1 MVLEFNK
8 KALNR
13 KLVKI
18 ATPIAIQGIVSATL
32 SMVDN
37 IMVGFLGETELAAVG
52 VGSQLFMVHYLVLFG
67 ILSGSATFM
76 AQFYGTKDM
85 ANIRKVI
92 GFDFTLLAVL
102 GAVCFILVNGF
113 TDGILSVYTEDPAVK
128 VLAAQYVRIN
138 SFSFLLLAVSAPLE
152 MAFKATQQVKIPM
165 TISTVIF
172 FTNITINYVLIFG
185 KFGFPAL
192 GVAGAA
198 IGTISS
204 RIIEVVMNSYF
215 AFRTKNEF
223 LGKAGSYFGWD
234 RELIKRIIKNATPTT
249 VNEFF
254 WSFGQTMYVAAFS
267 RISTTAYAAYQA
279 ANSIFNIFNFAAFS
293 IGDAALILIGEK
305 LGEGDM
311 EYTWK
316 LSKHLIKASVL
327 AGIVIG
333 TITVLLSAPLSG
345 IFNLTDEGKMYTKY
359 ILIVFGA
366 TMAADLFNGLQIA
379 GILRAG
385 GDTKFAMISES
396 LCIWFIAVPLAFIA
410 SLAWHLP
417 IHLALLVT
425 RTEMF
430 IRAAILT
437 KRYLSKKWMNTV
449 ITDL

>member
-1 MVLEFNK
+1 MEFNK
-8 KALNR
+8 KALNK

-85 ANIRKVI
+85 GNIRKVI

-102 GAVCFILVNGF
+102 GAVLFILVNCF
-113 TDGILSVYTEDPAVK
+113 TDSILSVYTEDPAVK
-128 VLAAQYVRIN
+128 ALAAQYVRIN
-138 SFSFLLLAVSAPLE
+138 SLSFLLLAVSSPLE
-152 MAFKATQQVKIPM
+152 MAFKATQQVRIPM
-165 TISTVIF
+165 LISNVIF
-172 FTNITINYVLIFG
+172 FTNIAINYVLIFG
-185 KFGFPAL
+185 KLGFPKM

-204 RIIEVVMNSYF
+204 RIIEVIMNSLF
-215 AFRTKNEF
+215 AFRTRNEF
-223 LGKAGSYFGWD
+223 CGKVRSYFGWD
-234 RELIKRIIKNATPTT
+234 RELVKRIIKNATPTT
-249 VNEFF
+249 INEFF

-311 EYTWK
+311 DYTWK
-316 LSKHLIKASVL
+316 LSKHLIKASLVAGL
-327 AGIVIG
+327 AIG
-333 TITVLLSAPLSG
+333 TITVLLSQPLSG
-345 IFNLTDEGKMYTKY
+345 IFKLTDMGKMYTRY

-396 LCIWFIAVPLAFIA
+396 ACIWLIAVPLAFTA
-410 SLAWHLP
+410 SLVWHLP
-417 IHLALLVT
+417 VHLALLVT
-425 RTEMF
+425 RTEMI
-430 IRAAILT
+430 IRGAILA

>member
-1 MVLEFNK
+1 MEFNK
-8 KALNR
+8 KALNK

-18 ATPIAIQGIVSATL
+18 AAPIAIQGIVSATL

-102 GAVCFILVNGF
+102 GTVCFILVNCF
-113 TDGILSVYTEDPAVK
+113 TNGILSVYTEDPAVK
-128 VLAAQYVRIN
+128 ALAAQYVKIN
-138 SFSFLLLAVSAPLE
+138 SLAFLLMAVSAPLE
-152 MAFKATQQVKIPM
+152 MSFKATQQVKIPM

-172 FTNITINYVLIFG
+172 FSNIAINYVLIFG
-185 KFGFPAL
+185 KFGFPKL

-198 IGTISS
+198 IGTLSS
-204 RIIEVVMNSYF
+204 RIIEVLMNSYF
-215 AFRTKNEF
+215 AFRAKNEF
-223 LGKAGSYFGWD
+223 FGKVRSYFGWD
-234 RELIKRIIKNATPTT
+234 RLLIKRIIKNATPTT
-249 VNEFF
+249 INEFF

-293 IGDAALILIGEK
+293 IGDSALILIGEK

-316 LSKHLIKASVL
+316 LSKHMIKASVL
-327 AGIVIG
+327 AGAVIG
-333 TITVLLSAPLSG
+333 TITILLSGPLSN

-366 TMAADLFNGLQIA
+366 TMAADLYNGLQIA

-396 LCIWFIAVPLAFIA
+396 MCIWFIAVPLAFIA
-410 SLAWHLP
+410 SLVWHLP
-417 IHLALLVT
+417 VHMALLVT

-437 KRYLSKKWMNTV
+437 KRYLSEKWMNTV

>member
-1 MVLEFNK
+1 MEFNK

-76 AQFYGTKDM
+76 AQFYGTRDM

-92 GFDFTLLAVL
+92 GFDFTLLAVFGTVIFL
-102 GAVCFILVNGF
+102 LVNCF
-113 TDGILSVYTEDPAVK
+113 TEGILSVYTEDPAVK
-128 VLAAQYVRIN
+128 ALAMQYVRIN
-138 SFSFLLLAVSAPLE
+138 SLSFLLLAVSSPLE
-152 MAFKATQQVKIPM
+152 MAFKATQQVRIPM
-165 TISTVIF
+165 LISNVIF
-172 FTNITINYVLIFG
+172 FTNIAINYVLIFG
-185 KFGFPAL
+185 KLGFPKM

-198 IGTISS
+198 IGTVSS
-204 RIIEVVMNSYF
+204 RIIEVLMNSFF
-215 AFRTKNEF
+215 AFRARNEF
-223 LGKAGSYFGWD
+223 CGKVRSYFGWD

-249 VNEFF
+249 INEFF

-316 LSKHLIKASVL
+316 LSKHLVKACIL
-327 AGIVIG
+327 AGLTIG
-333 TITVLLSAPLSG
+333 TITILLSEPLSG
-345 IFNLTDEGKMYTKY
+345 IFKLSEAGKMYTKY

-396 LCIWFIAVPLAFIA
+396 ACIWLIAVPLAFIA
-410 SLAWHLP
+410 SLVWHLP
-417 IHLALLVT
+417 VHMALLVT

>member
-1 MVLEFNK
+1 MEFNK

-76 AQFYGTKDM
+76 AQFYGTRDM

-92 GFDFTLLAVL
+92 GFDFTLLAAL
-102 GAVCFILVNGF
+102 GAVIFVLVNCF
-113 TDGILSVYTEDPAVK
+113 TEGILSVYTEDPAVK
-128 VLAAQYVRIN
+128 ALAMQYVKIN
-138 SFSFLLLAVSAPLE
+138 SLSFLLLAVSSPLE
-152 MAFKATQQVKIPM
+152 MAFKATQQVRIPM
-165 TISTVIF
+165 LISNVIF
-172 FTNITINYVLIFG
+172 FANIAINYVLIFG
-185 KFGFPAL
+185 KLGFPKM

-198 IGTISS
+198 IGTVSS
-204 RIIEVVMNSYF
+204 RIIEVLMNSFF
-215 AFRTKNEF
+215 AFRTRNEF
-223 LGKAGSYFGWD
+223 FGKVRSYFGWD
-234 RELIKRIIKNATPTT
+234 RELVKRIIKNATPTT
-249 VNEFF
+249 INEFF

-316 LSKHLIKASVL
+316 LSKHLVKACIL
-327 AGIVIG
+327 AGLTIG
-333 TITVLLSAPLSG
+333 TITILLSEPLSG
-345 IFNLTDEGKMYTKY
+345 IFKLSETGKMYTKY

-396 LCIWFIAVPLAFIA
+396 ACIWLIAVPLAFTA
-410 SLAWHLP
+410 SLVWHLP
-417 IHLALLVT
+417 IHMALLVT
-425 RTEMF
+425 RTEMI
-430 IRAAILT
+430 IRGAILA

>member
-1 MVLEFNK
+1 MEFNK

-18 ATPIAIQGIVSATL
+18 AAPIAIQGIVSATL

-85 ANIRKVI
+85 GNIRKVI

-102 GAVCFILVNGF
+102 GAVLFILVNCF
-113 TDGILSVYTEDPAVK
+113 TDSILSVYTEDPAVRE
-128 VLAAQYVRIN
+128 LAAQYVRIN
-138 SFSFLLLAVSAPLE
+138 SLSFLLLAISSPLE
-152 MAFKATQQVKIPM
+152 MAFKATQQVRIPM
-165 TISTVIF
+165 LISNVIF
-172 FTNITINYVLIFG
+172 FTNIAINYVLIFG
-185 KFGFPAL
+185 KLGFPKL

-204 RIIEVVMNSYF
+204 RIIEVVMNSFF
-215 AFRTKNEF
+215 AFRMRYEF
-223 LGKAGSYFGWD
+223 CGQIRSYVGWD
-234 RELIKRIIKNATPTT
+234 RELVKRIIKNATPTT
-249 VNEFF
+249 INEFF

-293 IGDAALILIGEK
+293 IGDSALILIGEK

-316 LSKHLIKASVL
+316 LSKHMIKASLL
-327 AGIVIG
+327 AGVIIG
-333 TITVLLSAPLSG
+333 AITILLSAPLSG
-345 IFNLTDEGKMYTKY
+345 IFNLTDSGKMYTKY

-396 LCIWFIAVPLAFIA
+396 MCIWLIAVPLAFTA
-410 SLAWHLP
+410 SLVWHLP
-417 IHLALLVT
+417 VHLALLVT
-425 RTEMF
+425 RAEMI
-430 IRAAILT
+430 IRGAILA

>member
-1 MVLEFNK
+1 MEFNR

-18 ATPIAIQGIVSATL
+18 AAPIAIQGIVSATL

-85 ANIRKVI
+85 GNIRKVI

-102 GAVCFILVNGF
+102 GAVLFILVNCF
-113 TDGILSVYTEDPAVK
+113 TDSILSVYTEDPAVRE
-128 VLAAQYVRIN
+128 LAAQYVRIN
-138 SFSFLLLAVSAPLE
+138 SLSFLLLAISSPLE
-152 MAFKATQQVKIPM
+152 MAFKATQQVRIPM
-165 TISTVIF
+165 LISNVIF
-172 FTNITINYVLIFG
+172 FTNIAINYVLIFG
-185 KFGFPAL
+185 KLGFPKL

-204 RIIEVVMNSYF
+204 RIIEVVMNSFF
-215 AFRTKNEF
+215 AFRMRNEF
-223 LGKAGSYFGWD
+223 CGKIRSYFGWD
-234 RELIKRIIKNATPTT
+234 RELVKRIIKNATPTT
-249 VNEFF
+249 INEFF

-293 IGDAALILIGEK
+293 IGDSALILIGEK

-316 LSKHLIKASVL
+316 LSKHMIKARLL
-327 AGIVIG
+327 AGVIIG
-333 TITVLLSAPLSG
+333 AITILLSAPLSG
-345 IFNLTDEGKMYTKY
+345 IFNLTDSGKMYTKY

-396 LCIWFIAVPLAFIA
+396 MCIWLIAVPLAFTA
-410 SLAWHLP
+410 SLVWHLP
-417 IHLALLVT
+417 VHLALLVT
-425 RTEMF
+425 RAEMI
-430 IRAAILT
+430 IRGAILA

>member
-1 MVLEFNK
+1 MEFNK

-85 ANIRKVI
+85 NNIRKVI
-92 GFDFTLLAVL
+92 GFDFMILAVL
-102 GAVCFILVNGF
+102 GGAIFVLVNCF

-128 VLAAQYVRIN
+128 ALAMQYVKIN
-138 SFSFLLLAVSAPLE
+138 SFSFLLLAVSSPLE
-152 MAFKATQQVKIPM
+152 MAFKATQQVRIPM
-165 TISTVIF
+165 LISNVIF
-172 FTNITINYVLIFG
+172 FANIAINYVLIFG
-185 KFGFPAL
+185 KLGFPKM

-198 IGTISS
+198 IGTVSS
-204 RIIEVVMNSYF
+204 RIIEVLMNSLF
-215 AFRTKNEF
+215 AFRTRNEF
-223 LGKAGSYFGWD
+223 FGKVRSYFGWD

-249 VNEFF
+249 INEFF

-316 LSKHLIKASVL
+316 LSKHLVKACIL
-327 AGIVIG
+327 AGLTIG
-333 TITVLLSAPLSG
+333 TITILLSEPLSG
-345 IFNLTDEGKMYTKY
+345 IFKLSEAGKMYTKY

-396 LCIWFIAVPLAFIA
+396 ACIWLIAVPLAFTA
-410 SLAWHLP
+410 SLVWHLP
-417 IHLALLVT
+417 IHMALLVT
-425 RTEMF
+425 RTEMM
-430 IRAAILT
+430 IRGAILA

>member
-1 MVLEFNK
+1 MEFNK

-13 KLVKI
+13 KLIKI

-85 ANIRKVI
+85 GNIRKVI

-102 GAVCFILVNGF
+102 GAVLFILVNCF
-113 TDGILSVYTEDPAVK
+113 TDSILSVYTEDPAVK
-128 VLAAQYVRIN
+128 ALAAQYVRIN
-138 SFSFLLLAVSAPLE
+138 SLSFLLLAVSSPLE
-152 MAFKATQQVKIPM
+152 MAFKATQQVRIPM
-165 TISTVIF
+165 LISNVIF
-172 FTNITINYVLIFG
+172 FTNIAINYVLIFG
-185 KFGFPAL
+185 KLGFPKM

-204 RIIEVVMNSYF
+204 RIIEVIMNSLF
-215 AFRTKNEF
+215 AFRTRNEF
-223 LGKAGSYFGWD
+223 CGKVRSYFGWD
-234 RELIKRIIKNATPTT
+234 RELVKRIIKNATPTT
-249 VNEFF
+249 INEFF

-311 EYTWK
+311 DYTWK
-316 LSKHLIKASVL
+316 LSKHLIKASLL
-327 AGIVIG
+327 AGLIIG
-333 TITVLLSAPLSG
+333 TITILLSQPLSG
-345 IFNLTDEGKMYTKY
+345 IFKLTDMGKMYTRY

-396 LCIWFIAVPLAFIA
+396 ACIWLVAVPLAFTA
-410 SLAWHLP
+410 SLVWHLP
-417 IHLALLVT
+417 VHLALLVT
-425 RTEMF
+425 RTEMI
-430 IRAAILT
+430 IRGTILA

>member
-1 MVLEFNK
+1 MEFNK
-8 KALNR
+8 KALNK

-37 IMVGFLGETELAAVG
+37 IMVGFLGETELASVG

-85 ANIRKVI
+85 GNIRKVI

-102 GAVCFILVNGF
+102 GAVLFILVNCF
-113 TDGILSVYTEDPAVK
+113 TDGILSVYTEDPAVRA
-128 VLAAQYVRIN
+128 LAAQYVRIN
-138 SFSFLLLAVSAPLE
+138 SLSFLLLAVSSPLE
-152 MAFKATQQVKIPM
+152 MAFKATQQVRIPM
-165 TISTVIF
+165 LISNVIF
-172 FTNITINYVLIFG
+172 FTNIAINYVLIFG
-185 KFGFPAL
+185 KLGFPKM

-204 RIIEVVMNSYF
+204 RIIEVLMNSFF
-215 AFRTKNEF
+215 AFRTRNEF
-223 LGKAGSYFGWD
+223 CGKLRSYFGWD
-234 RELIKRIIKNATPTT
+234 RELVKRIIKNATPTT

-311 EYTWK
+311 DYTWK
-316 LSKHLIKASVL
+316 LSKHLIKASLV
-327 AGIVIG
+327 AGLIIG
-333 TITVLLSAPLSG
+333 AITILLSQPLSG
-345 IFNLTDEGKMYTKY
+345 IFKLTDMGKMYTRY

-396 LCIWFIAVPLAFIA
+396 ACIWLIAVPLAFTA
-410 SLAWHLP
+410 SLVWHLP
-417 IHLALLVT
+417 VHLALLVT
-425 RTEMF
+425 RTEMI
-430 IRAAILT
+430 IRGAILA

>member
-1 MVLEFNK
+1 MEFNK

-13 KLVKI
+13 KLIKI

-85 ANIRKVI
+85 GNIRKVI

-102 GAVCFILVNGF
+102 GAVLFILVNCF
-113 TDGILSVYTEDPAVK
+113 TDSILSVYTEDPAVK
-128 VLAAQYVRIN
+128 ALAAQYVRIN
-138 SFSFLLLAVSAPLE
+138 SLSFLLLAVSSPLE
-152 MAFKATQQVKIPM
+152 MAFKATQQVRIPM
-165 TISTVIF
+165 LISNVIF
-172 FTNITINYVLIFG
+172 FTNIAINYVLIFG
-185 KFGFPAL
+185 KMGFPKM

-204 RIIEVVMNSYF
+204 RIIEVLMNSFF
-215 AFRTKNEF
+215 AFRTRNEF
-223 LGKAGSYFGWD
+223 CGKLRSYFGWE
-234 RELIKRIIKNATPTT
+234 RELVRRIIKNATPTT
-249 VNEFF
+249 INEFF

-311 EYTWK
+311 DYTWK
-316 LSKHLIKASVL
+316 LSKHLVKASML
-327 AGIVIG
+327 AGLTIG
-333 TITVLLSAPLSG
+333 AITILLSQPLSG
-345 IFNLTDEGKMYTKY
+345 IFNLSEAGKMYTKY

-396 LCIWFIAVPLAFIA
+396 FCIWFIAVPLAFIA
-410 SLAWHLP
+410 SLVWHLP
-417 IHLALLVT
+417 VHLALLVT
-425 RTEMF
+425 RTEMI
-430 IRAAILT
+430 IRGTILA

>member
-1 MVLEFNK
+1 MEFNK

-18 ATPIAIQGIVSATL
+18 AAPIAIQGIVSATL

-76 AQFYGTKDM
+76 AQFYGTRDM
-85 ANIRKVI
+85 GNIRKVI

-102 GAVCFILVNGF
+102 GAVLFILVNCF
-113 TDGILSVYTEDPAVK
+113 TDSILSVYTEDPAVK
-128 VLAAQYVRIN
+128 ALAAQYVRIN
-138 SFSFLLLAVSAPLE
+138 SLSFLLLAVSSPLE
-152 MAFKATQQVKIPM
+152 MAFKATQQVRIPM
-165 TISTVIF
+165 LISNVIF
-172 FTNITINYVLIFG
+172 FTNIAINYVLIFG
-185 KFGFPAL
+185 KLGFPKM

-204 RIIEVVMNSYF
+204 RIIEVLMNSFF
-215 AFRTKNEF
+215 AFRTRNEF
-223 LGKAGSYFGWD
+223 CGKLRSYFGWD
-234 RELIKRIIKNATPTT
+234 RELVKRIIKNATPTT

-311 EYTWK
+311 DYTWK
-316 LSKHLIKASVL
+316 LSKHLIKASLV
-327 AGIVIG
+327 AGLIIG
-333 TITVLLSAPLSG
+333 AITILLSQPLSG
-345 IFNLTDEGKMYTKY
+345 IFKLTDMGKMYTRY

-396 LCIWFIAVPLAFIA
+396 ACIWLIAVPLAFTA
-410 SLAWHLP
+410 SLVWHLP
-417 IHLALLVT
+417 VHLALLVT
-425 RTEMF
+425 RTEMI
-430 IRAAILT
+430 IRGTILA

>member
-1 MVLEFNK
+1 MEFNSRAQNK
-8 KALNR
+8 

-18 ATPIAIQGIVSATL
+18 AAPIAIQGIVSATL

-92 GFDFTLLAVL
+92 GFDFTILAAL
-102 GAVCFILVNGF
+102 GAVLFILVNCF
-113 TDGILSVYTEDPAVK
+113 TDSILSVYTEDPAVRA
-128 VLAAQYVRIN
+128 LAVQYVRIN
-138 SFSFLLLAVSAPLE
+138 SLSFLLLAISSPLE
-152 MAFKATQQVKIPM
+152 MAFKATQQVRIPM
-165 TISTVIF
+165 LISYVIF
-172 FTNITINYVLIFG
+172 FTNIAINYVLIFG
-185 KFGFPAL
+185 KLGFPKM

-204 RIIEVVMNSYF
+204 RIIEVLMNSFF
-215 AFRTKNEF
+215 AFRTRNEF
-223 LGKAGSYFGWD
+223 FGNTGSYFGWD
-234 RELIKRIIKNATPTT
+234 RELVKRIIKNATPTT
-249 VNEFF
+249 INEFF

-311 EYTWK
+311 DYTWK
-316 LSKHLIKASVL
+316 LSKYLIKASLL

-333 TITVLLSAPLSG
+333 AITILLSAPLSG
-345 IFNLTDEGKMYTKY
+345 IFNLTESGKMYTKY

-385 GDTKFAMISES
+385 GDTKFAMLSES
-396 LCIWFIAVPLAFIA
+396 ACIWFIAVPLAFIA
-410 SLAWHLP
+410 SLVWHLP
-417 IHLALLVT
+417 VHLALLVT
-425 RTEMF
+425 RTEML
-430 IRAAILT
+430 IRGGILA